1 MSIDNVAIELIIS
14 FSCQGGD
21 GMGIDS
27 TKQKSKFWKLS
38 WFLIVFLVRD
48 EFKHKI
54 ETNVYITK
62 HN

>member
-14 FSCQGGD
+14 FSCQRGD

-27 TKQKSKFWKLS
+27 TKQKSKFWKLL

-48 EFKHKI
+48 
-54 ETNVYITK
+54 
-62 HN
+62 